1 MLRRCVFLTVFIAML
16 MALPALSQDEVLA
29 EYYQGSYHFDYQQWP
44 FGSYSGTFDAT
55 GEILDPDLGWAEGQ
69 TQSVGGRMEIM
80 SDTLTVWGYGAK
92 LNADTTVD
100 VAAIFTRTAGTEL
113 LPGNYPVD
121 TTNFLTIY
129 GFFDNVAAF
138 EIPGEGE
145 DMAEW
150 LANLVADHK
159 FFSTSGSITF
169 TEIDENG
176 LAGTFTGSMADP
188 GDFTIITV
196 DNASFDMD
204 GQAVTDAPELP
215 AFASHGNFP
224 NPFNP
229 KTTLRFEMPHA
240 GYIRARVFDVT
251 GREVRVLAE
260 DWFDAGAKELVWD
273 GRDAKNH
280 NLPGGVYLYKIETPG
295 GVVSGKMVMIK

>member
-1 MLRRCVFLTVFIAML
+1 MLRKYVFLAASIAML
-16 MALPALSQDEVLA
+16 LALPALSQDEVIA
-29 EYYQGSYHFDYQQWP
+29 VYYQGSYHFDYQQWP

-92 LNADTTVD
+92 LNADATVD
-100 VAAIFTRTAGTEL
+100 VAAIFTRTAGSEL
-113 LPGNYPVD
+113 LPGTYPVD
-121 TTNFLTIY
+121 ISDYMTIY
-129 GFFDNVAAF
+129 GFFDDVEAF

-145 DMAEW
+145 DMSDW

-169 TEIDENG
+169 SEIDENG

-188 GDFTIITV
+188 DDFTIITV

-204 GQAVTDAPELP
+204 GQAVTDVPELP
-215 AFASHGNFP
+215 AFAIHGNFP

-229 KTTLRFEMPHA
+229 KTTLRFEMSHA
-240 GYIRARVFDVT
+240 GYVRARVFDVN
-251 GREVRVLAE
+251 GREVRVLTE
-260 DWFDAGAKELVWD
+260 DWFDVGAKELVWD
-273 GRDAKNH
+273 GRDAQSRE
-280 NLPGGVYLYKIETPG
+280 LPGGVYLYNIETPG
-295 GVVSGKMVMIK
+295 GVASGKMVMVK